1 MTPDRGCDSIAAMST
16 IVNIILGL
24 AGAGFLLVAFL
35 HDEWLHRDHP
45 RFALG
50 VLLCAAA
57 LCCFT
62 ALIMVS

>member
-1 MTPDRGCDSIAAMST
+1 MST
-16 IVNIILGL
+16 IINIILSL
-24 AGAGFLLVAFL
+24 AGAGGLLVLFQ

-45 RFALG
+45 KFGLG

-57 LCCFT
+57 LCCFV